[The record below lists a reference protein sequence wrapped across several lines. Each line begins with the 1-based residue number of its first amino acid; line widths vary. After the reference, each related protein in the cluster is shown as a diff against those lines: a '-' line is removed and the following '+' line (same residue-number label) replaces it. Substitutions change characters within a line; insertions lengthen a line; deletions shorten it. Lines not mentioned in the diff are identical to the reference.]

1 MGLQGSCTY
10 WRRRATRVYRVSVR
24 DASVAKTLFSQ
35 LREIHSSVFQMSLKW
50 LLCRLV
56 QVLDQL
62 VLLGRSSSTAQCD
75 SCQYWLL
82 VVSTSH
88 P

>member
-1 MGLQGSCTY
+1 MGLRWSCTY
-10 WRRRATRVYRVSVR
+10 WRRRATSVYRVGVH
-24 DASVAKTLFSQ
+24 DASVVKTLFSQ
-35 LREIHSSVFQMSLKW
+35 FREINSSGFQMSLKR

-62 VLLGRSSSTAQCD
+62 VLLGRNSSAAQCD
-75 SCQYWLL
+75 SSQYWLL